1 MALPDPAI
9 SPVDDTSPVSWHALT
24 ADDVAHRLGVDRTTG
39 LSETEAASRMTRH
52 GPNRLTESPGKP
64 AWKRLAGQL
73 AQPLVLVLIAA
84 GLVTSTLGEWVD
96 ASVIF
101 GVVLVNA
108 VIGYWQEAKA
118 EGALAAL
125 ARSVAT
131 PVTVR
136 RDSHRKKLDAGELVP
151 GDVVLLA
158 AGDRVPADLRLFHQR
173 ELHADESMLTGE
185 SLPVSKDTGALAG
198 TTLLAE
204 RRNMAYAGAT
214 IVAGQGAG

>member
-1 MALPDPAI
+1 M
-9 SPVDDTSPVSWHALT
+9 
-24 ADDVAHRLGVDRTTG
+24 
-39 LSETEAASRMTRH
+39 
-52 GPNRLTESPGKP
+52 P

-73 AQPLVLVLIAA
+73 AQPLVLVLIGA
-84 GLVTSTLGEWVD
+84 GLITSLLGEWVD

-108 VIGYWQEAKA
+108 IIGYWQEAKA

-125 ARSVAT
+125 ARSIAT

-136 RDSHRKKLDAGELVP
+136 RDNHRKKLDAGELVP

-158 AGDRVPADLRLFHQR
+158 AGARVPADLRLFHQR

-185 SLPVSKDTGALAG
+185 SLPVAMTSPAPCP
-198 TTLLAE
+198 
-204 RRNMAYAGAT
+204 AT
-214 IVAGQGAG
+214 MVAPA